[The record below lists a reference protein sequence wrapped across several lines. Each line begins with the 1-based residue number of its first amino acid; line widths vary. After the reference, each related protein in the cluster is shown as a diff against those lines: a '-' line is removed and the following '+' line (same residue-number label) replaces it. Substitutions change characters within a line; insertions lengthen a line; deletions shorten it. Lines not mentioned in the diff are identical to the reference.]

1 MKKNLPITLSAGSTA
16 STSARGPDAITE
28 TVPFSAPMT
37 PPETGASICTMSR
50 SPSALK
56 MRCAITAPVVD
67 RSTKRR
73 TFLPS
78 ITPSGPVATLSTMS
92 GVGRLAITVSTMSAT
107 SFGERAATAPLAAR
121 SPIAS
126 WRVS

>member
-1 MKKNLPITLSAGSTA
+1 MTA
-16 STSARGPDAITE
+16 
-28 TVPFSAPMT
+28 TVPFAAPRT
-37 PPETGASICTMSR
+37 PPETGASICTMFFAASN
-50 SPSALK
+50 LK
-56 MRCAITAPVVD
+56 MRCAITEPVVE

-92 GVGRLAITVSTMSAT
+92 GVGRLTITVSAKSAT
-107 SFGERAATAPLAAR
+107 SFGERAAMPPSAAI